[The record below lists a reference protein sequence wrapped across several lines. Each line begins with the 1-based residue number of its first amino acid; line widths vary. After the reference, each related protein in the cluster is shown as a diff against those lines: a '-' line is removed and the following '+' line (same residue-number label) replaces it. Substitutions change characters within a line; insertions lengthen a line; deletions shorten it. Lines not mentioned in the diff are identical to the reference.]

1 MPRGIERR
9 IRHEAQKKI
18 RVNITWRLRSKTG
31 FEVSYPLPSK
41 DFGRGNDGHGYESV
55 IVPSKKEAMSMLLAK
70 LRCWDV
76 ARFSVKVA
84 KRVNRGPLTE
94 FQGTKLDREMPWCSA
109 CRSWHV
115 TPKTKAEHD
124 ALKCFA
130 EWKEKV

>member
-1 MPRGIERR
+1 MPRGIEKR
-9 IRHEAQKKI
+9 IRREAQKTI

-31 FEVSYPLPSK
+31 FTVEYP
-41 DFGRGNDGHGYESV
+41 GGESHAA
-55 IVPSKKEAMSMLLAK
+55 SKKEAMSMLLAK

-84 KRVNRGPLTE
+84 KRVKRGPLTE

-115 TPKTKAEHD
+115 TTKTKAEHD